1 VHTLPPVSAMSW
13 HSIVMRG
20 SGKAQRAARHLGVSL
35 LCGWFCLPWPL
46 AAASFWSENSTAS
59 EAFPALQQFNASLV
73 KLTQQL
79 LPAVVSLKV
88 RTKSGEVALPK
99 NHPLLLDDEMPGVT
113 GSGFIIR
120 ADGLVLTNHHVV
132 EESTS
137 IDVRL
142 YGGETTTATVLG
154 RDPLGDV
161 ALLQLATTR
170 ALPVIPLGSSTAV
183 QVGELVLAVGS
194 PFGFEHTITLGI
206 VSGKQRHFLR
216 SGLVGGYLQ
225 TDAPLTTGN
234 SGGPLVTMRGEVVG
248 INTAVVGRGEVG
260 LAIPIDA
267 VKALLPQLH
276 ATGQV
281 TRGWLGVHIRP
292 LDRTKA
298 RSLGLE
304 TARGVYVYEVMPD
317 QPAHQAGIVVGD
329 VIVSFDGK
337 TIVHPADLQ
346 GAVASTPVGK
356 KVRVELLRARTKQ
369 TVEVGLGVMPER
381 KE

>member
-1 VHTLPPVSAMSW
+1 MPANHPVPPASW
-13 HSIVMRG
+13 HCLVTRG
-20 SGKAQRAARHLGVSL
+20 SCQVWRSLSHVGLGL
-35 LCGWFCLPWPL
+35 LCCLLLLSPAAL
-46 AAASFWSENSTAS
+46 AAPLWSERTATDDTP
-59 EAFPALQQFNASLV
+59 PALQQFNDSLV
-73 KLTQQL
+73 KLTQKL

-88 RTKSGEVALPK
+88 RTKGDAVLPK
-99 NHPLLLDDEMPGVT
+99 NHPPLPDDEMPSVM

-120 ADGLVLTNHHVV
+120 ADGLVLTNNHVV

-142 YGGETTTATVLG
+142 YDGETTTATVLG

-161 ALLQLATTR
+161 ALLHIATAR
-170 ALPVIPLGSSTAV
+170 PLPIVPLGSSAAA
-183 QVGELVLAVGS
+183 QIGELVVAIGS

-206 VSGKQRHFLR
+206 VSGKKRQFLR
-216 SGLVGGYLQ
+216 AGLIGGYLQ

-234 SGGPLVTMRGEVVG
+234 SGGPLVNMRGEVVG
-248 INTAVVGRGEVG
+248 MNTAIVGRGEVG

-267 VKALLPQLH
+267 IKAMLPQLH
-276 ATGQV
+276 TAGHV

-292 LDRTKA
+292 LDRTQA
-298 RSLGLE
+298 QALGL
-304 TARGVYVYEVMPD
+304 AAPRGVYVHEVMPA
-317 QPAHQAGIVVGD
+317 QPAHQAGIVSGD

-337 TIVHPADLQ
+337 AIVTPADLQ

-356 KVRVELLRARTKQ
+356 KVRIELLRARVRQ
-369 TVEVGLGVMPER
+369 TVEVALGTMPER